1 MMREINKL
9 LNLLLMDIDSYI
21 DIDREE
27 YLKDDESEK
36 NQKKY

>member
-1 MMREINKL
+1 
-9 LNLLLMDIDSYI
+9 MDIDSYI

-36 NQKKY
+36 NQKKYWNEVFLC